1 MRKSLCFLFL
11 IFFCSLTGFAQ
22 DTIQGILADTL
33 HSFTSDR
40 PSPMVVSVGNFTYA
54 DKELGSGF
62 SRYLE
67 ESLSAVLS
75 RSPGFELFARD
86 RLEEILETLELSL
99 SNLFD
104 QSTAP
109 QVGKL
114 KAIEGIFSGRFFE
127 DGTDVRVF
135 LELVD
140 IDSGTLVKK
149 VSFSLPRSAI
159 PGSVSVLPE
168 NYNDALFVIEELAE
182 VQNADNRDFVVKA
195 WTPRGEGGV
204 YRDGEQLVIR
214 FYANRDCFIKVYHID
229 VNKNMKLIFPNRFY
243 PNNRI
248 RGREL
253 YKIPDSSYP
262 FTFELT
268 APYGTEFIKV
278 IASTVQFDDIEESF
292 QQLGSASGE
301 LISRGLNVN
310 ARPEQLTEALI
321 SYTIIEKEK

>member
-1 MRKSLCFLFL
+1 MRKSLCFLLL
-11 IFFCSLTGFAQ
+11 IFFCSLAGYAQ
-22 DTIQGILADTL
+22 NPIQGILADTL
-33 HSFTSDR
+33 HSFASDR
-40 PSPMVVSVGNFTYA
+40 PSPVVVSVGNFTYA
-54 DKELGSGF
+54 DKEIGSRF

-67 ESLSAVLS
+67 ENLSAVLS

-104 QSTAP
+104 QSTVP

-114 KAIEGIFSGRFFE
+114 KAIQAIFSGRFFE
-127 DGTDVRVF
+127 EGAEVRVF
-135 LELVD
+135 LELVE
-140 IDSGTLVKK
+140 IESGTLVKK
-149 VSFSLPRSAI
+149 ASFGLPRSAI
-159 PGSVSVLPE
+159 PASVSVLPD

-214 FYANRDCFIKVYHID
+214 FYANRDCFIKVYHVD
-229 VNKNMKLIFPNRFY
+229 VNKNMKHIFPNRFY
-243 PNNRI
+243 PNNWI
-248 RGREL
+248 RGRRL

-301 LISRGLNVN
+301 LVSRGLSVK
-310 ARPEQLTEALI
+310 ARAEQVTEALT
-321 SYTIIEKEK
+321 SYTIIE

>member
-1 MRKSLCFLFL
+1 
-11 IFFCSLTGFAQ
+11 
-22 DTIQGILADTL
+22 
-33 HSFTSDR
+33 
-40 PSPMVVSVGNFTYA
+40 MVVSVGNFTYA
-54 DKELGSGF
+54 HKEIGSSF

-99 SNLFD
+99 SDLFE
-104 QSTAP
+104 QSAGP
-109 QVGKL
+109 RVGKL

-127 DGTDVRVF
+127 EGTEVRVF

-140 IDSGTLVKK
+140 IESGTLVKK
-149 VSFSLPRSAI
+149 ASFALPRSAI
-159 PGSVSVLPE
+159 PASVSVLPD

-182 VQNADNRDFVVKA
+182 VQNAANRDFVVKA

-204 YRDGEQLVIR
+204 YRDRERLIIR

-243 PNNRI
+243 PDNRI
-248 RGREL
+248 RGRKL
-253 YKIPDSSYP
+253 YRIPDSSYP
-262 FTFELT
+262 FTFDLT

-278 IASTVQFDDIEESF
+278 IASTVQFDDIDESF
-292 QQLGSASGE
+292 QQLGSASGK
-301 LISRGLNVN
+301 LVRRGLSVE
-310 ARPEQLTEALI
+310 ARAEQVTEALI
-321 SYTIIEKEK
+321 SYTIIE